1 MDNDKMILPM
11 NSNTVQLIPLGGLGE
26 IGMNM
31 MAIECGDEILIID
44 CGLMFPE
51 PYMLGVDLVIPDTT
65 YLQENRDRVKG
76 IIITHGHEDHIGALP
91 FVLPQ
96 LNVPIYATGFTLGLI
111 KKKLK
116 EYSLDQTTEFISIEP
131 GQEITTGYFT
141 VEFIRVIHSIP
152 DGVAL
157 HLKTPA
163 GSIIHSGD
171 FKIDHTPLGSDFTDL
186 AEFAR
191 LGRNGVKLLLSDST
205 NVENEGFS
213 APEKKVRDAMTT
225 LFPTCPGR
233 IIISLF
239 SSNLLRIREIINLA
253 RQQQRRV
260 ALYGRSLLGNVNV
273 ARELGYLNIDDN
285 TLIDIQETGDYKPE
299 QLLIITT
306 GSQGEPLSGLSLLAS
321 GGNKWFQV
329 IPDDTIIFSSRFI
342 PGNEKAIN
350 NLINRLYRRGARVL
364 YKPIAYTHTSGHA
377 HRDELRLLLNL
388 VKPDAFI
395 PIHGEYR
402 HLVQHAKLAE
412 EQGIPKNN
420 ILIANDGDV
429 ITLNATGI
437 RHTGTI
443 ETGKILIDGK
453 GTGDVSDVILHDRK
467 DLSHNGV
474 AMVIMVIKESTGEII
489 YGPDLTTK
497 GLFFEE
503 EKEMVLAEALE
514 VINDSINNI
523 PASERRDWIE
533 IKTIVRKN
541 LKRFFKR
548 HLQRKP
554 IILPVIIEL

>member
-1 MDNDKMILPM
+1 MTLPM
-11 NSNTVQLIPLGGLGE
+11 NSHAVQLIPLGGLGE

-31 MAIECGDEILIID
+31 MAVKCGEEILIID

-65 YLQENRDRVKG
+65 YLQENRDQVRG
-76 IIITHGHEDHIGALP
+76 IIITHGHEDHIGGLP

-111 KKKLK
+111 EKKLK
-116 EYSLDQTTEFISIEP
+116 EYSLDQTTEFISIKP
-131 GQEITTGYFT
+131 GEQITTKYFT

-191 LGRNGVKLLLSDST
+191 LGHKGVKLLLADST
-205 NVENEGFS
+205 NVENKGFS
-213 APEKKVRDAMTT
+213 APEREVRDALRT

-253 RQQQRRV
+253 RRQQRKV
-260 ALYGRSLLGNVNV
+260 ALYGRSLLSNVNV

-285 TLIDIQETGDYKPE
+285 TLIDIQEIGEYQPE

-388 VKPDAFI
+388 VKPDTFI

-429 ITLNATGI
+429 ITLDTAGI

-514 VINDSINNI
+514 VIHESIKNF

-548 HLQRKP
+548 NLQRKP
-554 IILPVIIEL
+554 IILPVIIEI

>member
-1 MDNDKMILPM
+1 MTLPM
-11 NSNTVQLIPLGGLGE
+11 DSNTVQLIPLGGLGE

-31 MAIECGDEILIID
+31 MAIECNDEILIID

-65 YLQENRDRVKG
+65 WLQENQDRVKG

-96 LNVPIYATGFTLGLI
+96 LNVPIYATSFTLGLI

-116 EYSLDQTTEFISIEP
+116 EYSLDQTTEFIAIEP
-131 GQEITTGYFT
+131 GKQVVTRHFT

-157 HLKTPA
+157 HLKTPV

-191 LGRNGVKLLLSDST
+191 LGREGVRLLLSDST
-205 NVENEGFS
+205 NVEQDGFS
-213 APEKKVRDAMTT
+213 APEKKVRDAMMA

-239 SSNLLRIREIINLA
+239 SSNLLRIGEIINLA
-253 RQQQRRV
+253 RRQQRKV
-260 ALYGRSLLGNVNV
+260 ALYGRSLLGNVMV
-273 ARELGYLNIDDN
+273 ARELGYLKINDD
-285 TLIDIQETGDYKPE
+285 TLIDIQETGDYEPE

-388 VKPDAFI
+388 VKPETFI

-412 EQGIPKNN
+412 EQKIPRDN
-420 ILIANDGDV
+420 ILIAKDGDI
-429 ITLNATGI
+429 ITLDATGI
-437 RHTGTI
+437 RQTGTI

-453 GTGDVSDVILHDRK
+453 GTGDAADVILHDRK

-474 AMVIMVIKESTGEII
+474 AMVIMVIKESTGEIV

-503 EKEMVLAEALE
+503 EKEMVLTEALE
-514 VINDSINNI
+514 VINDSINSI

-554 IILPVIIEL
+554 IILPVIIEI

>member
-1 MDNDKMILPM
+1 MTLPVYAG
-11 NSNTVQLIPLGGLGE
+11 TVRLIPLGGLGE

-31 MAIECGDEILIID
+31 MAIEYDDEILIID

-65 YLQENRDRVKG
+65 YLQANQDRVKG

-96 LNVPIYATGFTLGLI
+96 LKIPIYATRFTLGLI
-111 KKKLK
+111 KNKLK
-116 EYSLDQTTEFISIEP
+116 EYSLDQTTEFITIEP
-131 GQEITTGYFT
+131 GKQITTKHFT
-141 VEFIRVIHSIP
+141 LEFIRVIHSIP

-157 HLKTPA
+157 HLKTPV

-191 LGRNGVKLLLSDST
+191 LGRQGVRLLLSDST
-205 NVENEGFS
+205 NVEQEGFS
-213 APEKKVRDAMTT
+213 DPEKKVREAMMA

-239 SSNLLRIREIINLA
+239 SSNLLRIGEIINLA
-253 RQQQRRV
+253 RQQQRKV
-260 ALYGRSLLGNVNV
+260 ALYGRSLLGNVMV
-273 ARELGYLNIDDN
+273 ARELGYLKIDDD
-285 TLIDIQETGDYKPE
+285 TLIDIREAGDYKPE
-299 QLLIITT
+299 ELLIITT

-321 GGNKWFQV
+321 GGNKWFQI

-364 YKPIAYTHTSGHA
+364 YNSIAYTHTSGHA
-377 HRDELRLLLNL
+377 HSDELRLLLNL
-388 VKPDAFI
+388 VKPDTFI

-402 HLVQHAKLAE
+402 HLVQHARLAE
-412 EQGIPKNN
+412 EQGIPKDN
-420 ILIANDGDV
+420 ILIANDGDI
-429 ITLNATGI
+429 ITLDATGI
-437 RHTGTI
+437 HHVGTI

-453 GTGDVSDVILHDRK
+453 GTGDVSDIILHDRK
-467 DLSHNGV
+467 DLSRNGV
-474 AMVIMVIKESTGEII
+474 AMVIMIIKESTGEII
-489 YGPDLTTK
+489 YGPELTTK
-497 GLFFEE
+497 GLFFKE
-503 EKEMVLAEALE
+503 EKEAVMAEAID

>member
-1 MDNDKMILPM
+1 MTVPMDT
-11 NSNTVQLIPLGGLGE
+11 NTVQLIPLGGLGE

-31 MAIECGDEILIID
+31 MAIACRDEILIID

-65 YLQENRDRVKG
+65 YLQENREQIKG

-91 FVLPQ
+91 FILPRLQ
-96 LNVPIYATGFTLGLI
+96 VPVYATRFTLGLI
-111 KKKLK
+111 QKKLK
-116 EYSLDQTTEFISIEP
+116 EYSLDQSTEFIPIKSGE
-131 GQEITTGYFT
+131 QITTRNFT
-141 VEFIRVIHSIP
+141 IEFIRVIHSIP

-171 FKIDHTPLGSDFTDL
+171 FKIDHTPLGNDFTDL

-191 LGRNGVKLLLSDST
+191 LGRNGVRLLLSDST
-205 NVENEGFS
+205 NVEKEGFS
-213 APEKKVRDAMTT
+213 DPEKKVRDAMTA

-239 SSNLLRIREIINLA
+239 ASNLLRIREIINLA
-253 RQQQRRV
+253 RQQQRKV
-260 ALYGRSLLGNVNV
+260 ALYGRSLLGNVMV
-273 ARELGYLNIDDN
+273 ARELGYLNLDDE
-285 TLIDIQETGDYKPE
+285 TLIDIQEAGNYKPE
-299 QLLIITT
+299 QVLIITT

-364 YKPIAYTHTSGHA
+364 YSSITYTHTSGHA

-388 VKPDAFI
+388 VKPDTFI

-402 HLVQHAKLAE
+402 HLIQHAKLAE
-412 EQGIPKNN
+412 EQGISKDN
-420 ILIANDGDV
+420 ILIASDGDV
-429 ITLNATGI
+429 ITLDADGI
-437 RHTGTI
+437 HHSGTI

-453 GTGDVSDVILHDRK
+453 GIGEASDVILHDRK
-467 DLSHNGV
+467 DLSRNGV
-474 AMVIMVIKESTGEII
+474 AMVIMVIKESSGEII
-489 YGPDLTTK
+489 YGPALTTK

-503 EKEMVLAEALE
+503 EEEMILAEALE
-514 VINDSINNI
+514 VINESIDTI

-533 IKTIVRKN
+533 IKTIVRKD
-541 LKRFFKR
+541 LKKFFKR

>member
-1 MDNDKMILPM
+1 MEKNQEIPTRPGHD
-11 NSNTVQLIPLGGLGE
+11 VRLIPLGGLGE

-31 MAIECGDEILIID
+31 MAVECGDEILIID

-65 YLQENRDRVKG
+65 YLQENNSRVRG

-91 FVLPQ
+91 FILPQ
-96 LNVPIYATGFTLGLI
+96 IQVPVYATRFTLGLI
-111 KKKLK
+111 KKKLQ
-116 EYSLDQTTEFISIEP
+116 EFSLDQSTEFIAVEP
-131 GQEITTGYFT
+131 GEQVETACFT

-152 DGVAL
+152 NGVAL
-157 HLKTPA
+157 HLKTPV

-171 FKIDHTPLGSDFTDL
+171 FKIDHTPLGDDFTDL

-191 LGRNGVKLLLSDST
+191 LGRQGVRLLLSDST
-205 NVENEGFS
+205 NVEQEGFS
-213 APEKKVRDAMTT
+213 APELKVREALTA
-225 LFPTCPGR
+225 LFSTCAGR

-239 SSNLLRIREIINLA
+239 SSNLLRIREIIKLA
-253 RQQQRRV
+253 RQRQRKV
-260 ALYGRSLLGNVNV
+260 ALYGRSLLSNVMV
-273 ARELGYLNIDDN
+273 ARELGYLNIDDD
-285 TLIDIQETGDYKPE
+285 TLIDIKDAGNYDPQ
-299 QLLIITT
+299 QVLIITT

-364 YKPIAYTHTSGHA
+364 YQPIAYTHTSGHA

-388 VKPDAFI
+388 VKPDNFI

-402 HLVQHAKLAE
+402 HLIQHARLAE
-412 EQGIPKNN
+412 EQGISRDH
-420 ILIANDGDV
+420 ILIAHDGDI
-429 ITLNATGI
+429 ITLDDDGI
-437 RHTGTI
+437 HFSGTI
-443 ETGKILIDGK
+443 DTGKILIDGK
-453 GTGDVSDVILHDRK
+453 GTGEVSDVILHDRK
-467 DLSHNGV
+467 DLSRNGV
-474 AMVIMVIKESTGEII
+474 AMVIMVIRESTGEIL
-489 YGPDLTTK
+489 YGPTITTR

-503 EKEMVLAEALE
+503 EKEAVLAEALD
-514 VINDSINNI
+514 VINDTLDSI

-533 IKTIVRKN
+533 TKTVVRQN